1 MLKYYDELVSYVQ
14 KMTKDKEQALEIV
27 QETYART
34 LEKQKEIK
42 IENERAFLYKVARN
56 LTFDYSKK
64 VKNKEFIEYKEENH
78 FCSIEEQPDEIVL
91 ENIKEELL
99 IEALETLPKH
109 LKQVF
114 VLHIFDGYDKKQI
127 AKILNLSLNT
137 VQKYVIAAT
146 TKLTEY
152 IEEKEWN

>member
-1 MLKYYDELVSYVQ
+1 MLSIILLNSSAFSMLTSESNLV
-14 KMTKDKEQALEIV
+14 I
-27 QETYART
+27 
-34 LEKQKEIK
+34 
-42 IENERAFLYKVARN
+42 FLFR
-56 LTFDYSKK
+56 
-64 VKNKEFIEYKEENH
+64 NH

-127 AKILNLSLNT
+127 AKTLNLSLNT